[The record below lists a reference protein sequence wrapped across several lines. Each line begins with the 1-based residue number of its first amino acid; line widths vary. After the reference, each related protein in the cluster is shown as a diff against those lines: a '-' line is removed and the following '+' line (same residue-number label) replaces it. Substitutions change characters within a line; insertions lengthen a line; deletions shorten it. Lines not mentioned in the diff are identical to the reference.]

1 MTKVITNITLIT
13 VKEQV
18 EKVLETYPDRPYQQ
32 AFAIPQLRQKL
43 IAYVLS
49 RVANCYTVVEEGEE
63 TNNKLA
69 YCDADKRSTIET
81 LVSQGIGQVLNQEP
95 DYIHYI
101 PEEIDP
107 GYAPS
112 DWFG

>member
-1 MTKVITNITLIT
+1 MSKVITNLTQII
-13 VKEQV
+13 VNDEV

-49 RVANCYTVVEEGEE
+49 RVSNCYTVVEEGEYLVS
-63 TNNKLA
+63 NLA
-69 YCDADKRSTIET
+69 YGDGDKREAIEV
-81 LVSQGIGQVLNQEP
+81 LVAEGIGQILNQES
-95 DYIHYI
+95 DYVHYI